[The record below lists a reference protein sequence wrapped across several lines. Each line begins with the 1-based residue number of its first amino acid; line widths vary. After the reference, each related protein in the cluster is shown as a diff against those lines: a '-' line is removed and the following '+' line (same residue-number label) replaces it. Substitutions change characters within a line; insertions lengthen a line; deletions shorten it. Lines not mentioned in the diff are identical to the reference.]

1 MKIRKNMTPAT
12 LDAIIREARVENAER
27 ARRVAVAM
35 QAKLK
40 GLVAR
45 LRPAKARPPR
55 TEACL
60 NF

>member
-1 MKIRKNMTPAT
+1 MTIRKNMTPAT
-12 LDAIIREARVENAER
+12 LDAIIREARVENAEH
-27 ARRVAVAM
+27 ARSVALAV
-35 QAKLK
+35 QTKLK
-40 GLVAR
+40 RFIAK